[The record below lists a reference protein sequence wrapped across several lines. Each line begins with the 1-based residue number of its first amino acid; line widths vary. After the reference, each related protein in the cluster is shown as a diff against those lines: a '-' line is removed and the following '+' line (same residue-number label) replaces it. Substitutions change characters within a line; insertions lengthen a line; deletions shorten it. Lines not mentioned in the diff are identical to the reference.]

1 VVDSQAWSYRVEEW
15 DPVAAEHELSSV
27 LRLETILESHGIEG
41 WELAGAIS
49 SEVGA
54 LLIFKRPSPPDIG

>member
-1 VVDSQAWSYRVEEW
+1 MVDSQAWSYKVEEW

-27 LRLETILESHGIEG
+27 LRLETILETQGVEG

-49 SEVGA
+49 SQEGA
-54 LLIFKRPSPPDIG
+54 LLIFKRPSPANI

>member
-1 VVDSQAWSYRVEEW
+1 VADSQAWSYKVEEW

-27 LRLETILESHGIEG
+27 LRLETILESHGVEG

-49 SEVGA
+49 SEEGA
-54 LLIFKRPSPPDIG
+54 LLIFKRPGLPGI